1 MAAPLPILYSFR
13 RCPYA
18 MRARMA
24 LIISGRICALR
35 EVKLANKPAQMIA
48 ASAKATV
55 PVLVLDK
62 DKVLDESLSIM
73 RWALAQ
79 HDPEDWQNEEYAD
92 AAAQMIAQ
100 CDGPF
105 KRDLDRYKYH
115 TRYAHENAGAG
126 VDPLAHRA
134 AGLAFLQ
141 RLDTQLAHH
150 NLPPEQSQLFGQQR
164 SLADIAI
171 FPFIRQFANHDRHW
185 FNTLPLPHLHGWL
198 DGHLTSEL
206 FAHAMQKTA
215 PWQDGDAVVI
225 FPKAA

>member
-1 MAAPLPILYSFR
+1 
-13 RCPYA
+13 
-18 MRARMA
+18 MA
-24 LIISGRICALR
+24 LIISGQMCALR

-55 PVLVLDK
+55 PVLVLNNSDIL
-62 DKVLDESLSIM
+62 DESVLDESLAIM

-79 HDPEDWQNEEYAD
+79 NDPEGWQNAEYAD

-115 TRYAHENAGAG
+115 TRYAHENQGAG

-141 RLDTQLAHH
+141 SLEAQLASHG
-150 NLPPEQSQLFGQQR
+150 LPPAHSQLFGPRQPSKIRR
-164 SLADIAI
+164 SFADIAI
-171 FPFIRQFANHDRHW
+171 FPFIRQFANHDRDW
-185 FNTLPLPHLHGWL
+185 FDNLPLPHVQGWL
-198 DGHLTSEL
+198 KGHLASKL
-206 FAHAMQKTA
+206 FKTAMQKEA
-215 PWQDGDAVVI
+215 PWQEGDAIVT
-225 FPKAA
+225 FPKIA